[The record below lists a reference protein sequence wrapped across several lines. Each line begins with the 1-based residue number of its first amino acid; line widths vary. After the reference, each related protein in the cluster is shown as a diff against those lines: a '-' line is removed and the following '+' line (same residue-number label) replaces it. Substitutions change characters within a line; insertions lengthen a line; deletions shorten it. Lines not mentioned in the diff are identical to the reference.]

1 MDKKCDTD
9 RKSIRLKRK
18 MSKKRKT
25 NSGGTEKASLTSD
38 GTRSVK
44 AHVYWNTQS
53 KRGRNQPARTS
64 RSCTASTKT
73 KTKYDIGVVRRTTR
87 SKHVAKSKTHSKAVQ
102 RRAERLK
109 TGADDRYPCDESGMS
124 VRRITRSLTREL
136 KIDCGDA
143 LYGGR
148 GLKEKTRSPSRRE
161 FGRTVVR
168 SISNG
173 TRNGIRETRSA
184 VRTDKDA
191 AADRQNRTT
200 TTTTFVAAGVEK
212 ITTVITL
219 AVAYTGGDYVTLIWD
234 ARSDLDAAFIGFYQ
248 LYVRQQNG
256 GAASAWHKK
265 PRIAALPLPMVCRL
279 THFPKGY
286 TYRFALRPV
295 DVFGR
300 RAPLATAKIFI

>member
-25 NSGGTEKASLTSD
+25 NSGGKEKASLTSD
-38 GTRSVK
+38 GTSSVK

-73 KTKYDIGVVRRTTR
+73 KTKYDKGVVRRTTR
-87 SKHVAKSKTHSKAVQ
+87 SKHVAKSKTYSKAVR

-109 TGADDRYPCDESGMS
+109 TGADDHYPCDESGMS
-124 VRRITRSLTREL
+124 VRRITRSLTRKL
-136 KIDCGDA
+136 KIDCGDV
-143 LYGGR
+143 LYSGR

-161 FGRTVVR
+161 FGRKVVR

-173 TRNGIRETRSA
+173 TRNGIRKTQSA

-200 TTTTFVAAGVEK
+200 TTFAAAGVEK
-212 ITTVITL
+212 MPTVITL

-234 ARSDLDAAFIGFYQ
+234 ARSDLDAAFGEIGFYQ
-248 LYVRQQNG
+248 LYVRQENS
-256 GAASAWHKK
+256 AASAWHKK
-265 PRIAALPLPMVCRL
+265 PLIAALPLPMVCRL